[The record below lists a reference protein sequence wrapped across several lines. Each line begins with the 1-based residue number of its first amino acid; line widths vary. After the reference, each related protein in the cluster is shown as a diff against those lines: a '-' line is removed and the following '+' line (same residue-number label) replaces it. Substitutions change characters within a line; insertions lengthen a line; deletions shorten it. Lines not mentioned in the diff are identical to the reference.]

1 MWQRLNFD
9 PKPFKITHT
18 TTKTSARIWRM
29 QKKLPKKTTISFLSL
44 FSFVFSLPCLLNHSI
59 SIYLNRIIYVYIVWI
74 SLINCEI
81 FFHNVVDVGESFIL
95 LLFHCMFW
103 HDGVCLF
110 TSVLNPSIFPPS
122 LRYIFCCLRKPLI
135 HVLWYRYKSFFF
147 FYVRML
153 RSDVWFH
160 EEKTIKQGPIIIS
173 TY

>member
-1 MWQRLNFD
+1 MWQRLNSD

-110 TSVLNPSIFPPS
+110 TSVLNPSIFSPS
-122 LRYIFCCLRKPLI
+122 SRYIYILLPEKVIDPCAVIPLQIFYTFVMIRCLVSR
-135 HVLWYRYKSFFF
+135 
-147 FYVRML
+147 
-153 RSDVWFH
+153 
-160 EEKTIKQGPIIIS
+160 EKTIKQCPIIIS